1 MSLDDFVG
9 EFSFPDETFFEH
21 KNELRLCEHTSC
33 WLNIDLINHQH
44 VQLRD
49 FVMTGPALSAFVG
62 TDLGLSNAYGAVR
75 CLPGGDL
82 SFFSG
87 VMQVRHV
94 LALANRTKKLL
105 ARSHVYVLYMQGFS
119 QQGEIQLHPK
129 QFYHATFVRCV
140 GHSKAARMQSNVFIG
155 QDVRALLQT
164 GQASA
169 QCADSV
175 RALGTHFDKELK
187 KMLNESTSLER
198 RIVAAQNRHQYI
210 DDIEKTYRT
219 DMNIRA
225 KCSTAKQQKI
235 LSLTSNV
242 SRDLQQTDNRSPSTC
257 EIVTGVYAE
266 RTALQSL
273 KVLVKYA
280 ERFDQGAAEGWEDV
294 PGPFEAPTMLEPSP
308 VFTFEHY
315 APMGGCYNT
324 STPSFSIPPP
334 PSPLP
339 APTKN
344 PTTCYQHRPKRGGG
358 GRNSKQRKF

>member
-140 GHSKAARMQSNVFIG
+140 GHSKAARMQSN
-155 QDVRALLQT
+155 
-164 GQASA
+164 
-169 QCADSV
+169 
-175 RALGTHFDKELK
+175 
-187 KMLNESTSLER
+187 
-198 RIVAAQNRHQYI
+198 
-210 DDIEKTYRT
+210 
-219 DMNIRA
+219 
-225 KCSTAKQQKI
+225 
-235 LSLTSNV
+235 
-242 SRDLQQTDNRSPSTC
+242 
-257 EIVTGVYAE
+257 
-266 RTALQSL
+266 
-273 KVLVKYA
+273 
-280 ERFDQGAAEGWEDV
+280 
-294 PGPFEAPTMLEPSP
+294 
-308 VFTFEHY
+308 HY
-315 APMGGCYNT
+315 ET
-324 STPSFSIPPP
+324 W
-334 PSPLP
+334 
-339 APTKN
+339 
-344 PTTCYQHRPKRGGG
+344 
-358 GRNSKQRKF
+358 